1 MPARVP
7 GAWRTP
13 SEIHVQLG
21 ARVGMPGESQSLL
34 ASHPHSSQL
43 GQVGAGKLAASS
55 CHGDG
60 AVGKPESKG
69 GEGGREKGIQTG

>member
-1 MPARVP
+1 
-7 GAWRTP
+7 
-13 SEIHVQLG
+13 
-21 ARVGMPGESQSLL
+21 MPGESQSLL

-43 GQVGAGKLAASS
+43 GPVGAGKLAASS

-69 GEGGREKGIQTG
+69 REGGREEGIETG